1 MDRWTI
7 EAADERVVACIDG
20 DLDLKTG
27 RDLEHFLATLIDA
40 DCPVEVDLSG
50 VDFIDSSGLQ
60 ALLTARRLLLERDS
74 TLTLINPSAS
84 AQRLLELTGCD
95 QLFTVVHREMELPAA
110 TD

>member
-27 RDLEHFLATLIDA
+27 RDLEHFFATLIDAA

-50 VDFIDSSGLQ
+50 V
-60 ALLTARRLLLERDS
+60 RLHRLER
-74 TLTLINPSAS
+74 TPGAPYGAS
-84 AQRLLELTGCD
+84 S
-95 QLFTVVHREMELPAA
+95 PA
-110 TD
+110 